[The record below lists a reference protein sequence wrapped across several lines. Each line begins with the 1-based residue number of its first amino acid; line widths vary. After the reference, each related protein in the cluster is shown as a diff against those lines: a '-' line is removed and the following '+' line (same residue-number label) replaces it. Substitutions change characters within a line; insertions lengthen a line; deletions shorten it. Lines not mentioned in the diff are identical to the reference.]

1 MCTGGGGG
9 SYTAPKVAP
18 APTVVQSAD
27 TGVDASAQAKQ
38 RKKRGS
44 SNNTLTTDRAAQ
56 AASIL
61 GGATNAAGGAGTRN
75 TLG

>member
-1 MCTGGGGG
+1 MCSGGGG
-9 SYTAPKVAP
+9 SYSAPKVAP

-27 TGVDASAQAKQ
+27 TGVDTSAQAKQ

-44 SNNTLTTDRAAQ
+44 SSNTLTDNRAAQ